1 MGAAGG
7 EVGKRRQEKKDA
19 KDEKANKKAKKEA
32 RKNSGAPKR
41 PPSAFWL
48 WQTENREALV
58 KEAGTSKIPVI
69 GKLAGERWA
78 KLDGAKKATFEK
90 RAATLKVEYEKAM
103 AEWKANNTGSAEE
116 GEDGGDDDEDEN
128 EAEESPKKTPKAAE
142 NKLAENKPA
151 ENKPAG
157 KAKASPKAKG
167 KAKAKADAPRDELDA
182 EVLKSAKDLGF
193 ETALRN
199 LASREELK
207 GKHAAEM
214 LRALQNSNGLV
225 NKAKAALLA
234 GA

>member
-1 MGAAGG
+1 MG
-7 EVGKRRQEKKDA
+7 
-19 KDEKANKKAKKEA
+19 KKEEK
-32 RKNSGAPKR
+32 KNSGMPKR
-41 PPSAFWL
+41 PPSGFWL

-78 KLDGAKKATFEK
+78 KLDAAKKATFEK
-90 RAATLKVEYEKAM
+90 RAATLKAEYEKAM
-103 AEWKANNTGSAEE
+103 AEWKANHTGAAEE

-128 EAEESPKKTPKAAE
+128 EAEESPKKTPKA
-142 NKLAENKPA
+142 AENKPA